1 MGLVMVPENR
11 KIEGLVLNNSVEFN
25 ATLAVLNDF
34 ISARGLSRK
43 KSRDIVNRYV
53 DMLSIKTSSLDKLVC
68 QLSGGNQQKVV
79 IAKWLAASPKVLI
92 LDEPTRGIDVGAKA
106 DIYKI
111 IDMLAQQGIAI
122 VIISSELN
130 EIMNICDHIAVMF
143 GGKINKVLEKDE
155 ATQELIL
162 KYATGGGENHA

>member
-1 MGLVMVPENR
+1 M
-11 KIEGLVLNNSVEFN
+11 
-25 ATLAVLNDF
+25 
-34 ISARGLSRK
+34 
-43 KSRDIVNRYV
+43 
-53 DMLSIKTSSLDKLVC
+53 
-68 QLSGGNQQKVV
+68 V